1 MSNKNYCKILYEGHI
16 AEIYV
21 VLQLFHRLY
30 LYTTIDKYSS
40 SRYIEIIE
48 TDKIRFKQIKVVYK
62 TKTH

>member
-16 AEIYV
+16 VEIYV